1 MYIKTKRNTLVKL
14 NTNKIRTLIDNIYMK
29 CNHNIPQ
36 ARLDLGYAECVDCS
50 TVQKLGCIDTINHK
64 TGNSIQVMSREDADK
79 AQNLTK
85 RAGFGILRSMVGGSS
100 QRKAKYKYD
109 GCSTTYVGNDVMFEQ
124 IGKTYIDYLD
134 VDKEIAERYLDRAL
148 DNAEISQLQYNKIK
162 MLCHRLNTITIG

>member
-1 MYIKTKRNTLVKL
+1 
-14 NTNKIRTLIDNIYMK
+14 MK

-36 ARLDLGYAECVDCS
+36 ARLNLGYTECVDCS

-79 AQNLTK
+79 ASKLTQ
-85 RAGFGILRSMVGGSS
+85 RAGFGILRSMSGGSS
-100 QRKAKYKYD
+100 QRKLKYKYD
-109 GCSTTYVGNDVMFEQ
+109 GCSTTYVGNDTMFEQ

-148 DNAEISQLQYNKIK
+148 NNLEISQLQYNKIK
-162 MLCHRLNTITIG
+162 LLCYNLNTITIG